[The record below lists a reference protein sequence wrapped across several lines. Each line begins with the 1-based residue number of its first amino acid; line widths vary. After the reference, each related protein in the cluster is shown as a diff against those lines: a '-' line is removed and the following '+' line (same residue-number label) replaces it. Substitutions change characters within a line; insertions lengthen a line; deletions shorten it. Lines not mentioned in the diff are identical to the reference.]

1 MSFSK
6 TDKRDRILVVDDIY
20 DNLLVVQAI
29 LEDQGYDLILEEDSQ
44 RGLELAEAEPPDL
57 LLLDVMMPGLDG
69 YEFTRRLRQNS
80 SLPFFPILLITAHD
94 RSSVVE
100 GLDAGADEFIRKPVD
115 PDELEARVRC
125 LLRLKHSIDER
136 DYMAKL
142 REDFASRL
150 AHDLRTPLVAANRVL
165 KLMRQGQYFPVTS
178 PLDQMIDSMVGSNQD
193 LLQMVNNLVEVYRH
207 EANYKTF
214 NFARFNLCELINEV
228 INSLRVLAED
238 KGLRLE
244 LNSAEYTEIYVM
256 GDRNELRRVFINI
269 IANGIKFTETGLVK
283 VCLSTNS
290 SEVAIQIQDTGPGIA
305 QSDRSQL
312 FQRFRQG
319 QHNLSESGLGL
330 YLSRHIIEAHQ
341 GKIEVESE
349 LGKGTTFTIKLPL
362 SSLI

>member
-1 MSFSK
+1 MMFSK
-6 TDKRDRILVVDDIY
+6 AGKRDRILVVDDIY

-29 LEDQGYDLILEEDSQ
+29 LEDRGYELILEEDSQ
-44 RGLELAEAEPPDL
+44 RGLALAQAEPPDL

-136 DYMAKL
+136 DYMARL

-165 KLMRQGQYFPVTS
+165 KLMREGRYFAVNS
-178 PLDQMIDSMVGSNQD
+178 PLDDMIDSMIGSNQD

-214 NFARFNLCELINEV
+214 NFTRFNLCELVQEV
-228 INSLRVLAED
+228 VRSLRVLAED
-238 KGLRLE
+238 KGLKLE
-244 LNSAEYTEIYVM
+244 LNDAEYQEIYVM
-256 GDRNELRRVFINI
+256 GDRTELRRVFTNI
-269 IANGIKFTETGLVK
+269 IGNGIKFTEAGAIN
-283 VCLSTNS
+283 VCLSAS
-290 SEVAIQIQDTGPGIA
+290 STEVAIQIQDTGSGIA

-330 YLSRHIIEAHQ
+330 YLSRHIVEAHQ

-349 LGKGTTFTIKLPL
+349 LGKGTTFTVILPL
-362 SSLI
+362 TSLI

>member
-1 MSFSK
+1 MTVSQA
-6 TDKRDRILVVDDIY
+6 DKRDRILVVDDIY

-29 LEDQGYDLILEEDSQ
+29 LEDRGYELILEEDSNAA
-44 RGLELAEAEPPDL
+44 LALAQAEPPDL

-69 YEFTRRLRQNS
+69 YEFTRRLRQDS

-150 AHDLRTPLVAANRVL
+150 AHDLRTPIVAANRIL
-165 KLMRQGQYFPVTS
+165 KLMGEGRYFPMTPS
-178 PLDQMIDSMVGSNQD
+178 LEKTIESMIGSNQD

-207 EANYKTF
+207 EANYKSF
-214 NFARFNLCELINEV
+214 NFDGFNLCELIDEV
-228 INSLRVLAED
+228 VQNLRPLAED

-244 LNSAEYTEIYVM
+244 FNLPKETEIRTN
-256 GDRNELRRVFINI
+256 GDRVELRRVFTNI
-269 IANGIKFTETGLVK
+269 IGNGIKFTETGSVSID
-283 VCLSTNS
+283 LSTNS
-290 SEVAIQIQDTGPGIA
+290 DEITIQIKDTGPGIA
-305 QSDRSQL
+305 QADRHQL

-319 QHNLSESGLGL
+319 KHNLSESGLGL
-330 YLSRHIIEAHQ
+330 YLSRHILDAHR
-341 GKIEVESE
+341 GTIDVDSE
-349 LGKGTTFTIKLPL
+349 LHKGTTFTIKLPL
-362 SSLI
+362 ITG

>member
-1 MSFSK
+1 MTFSQAGR
-6 TDKRDRILVVDDIY
+6 RDRILVVDDIY

-29 LEDQGYDLILEEDSQ
+29 LEEQDYELILEPDSQ
-44 RGLELAEAEPPDL
+44 RGLALAQAEPPDL

-69 YEFTRRLRQNS
+69 YEFTRCLRRNS

-94 RSSVVE
+94 RSSVVQ

-136 DYMAKL
+136 DSMAKL

-150 AHDLRTPLVAANRVL
+150 AHDLRTPLVAANRLL
-165 KLMRQGQYFPVTS
+165 KLMREGRYFEVSS
-178 PLDQMIDSMVGSNQD
+178 PLDQMIDSMIGSNQD
-193 LLQMVNNLVEVYRH
+193 LLQMVNNLVEIYRH
-207 EANYKTF
+207 EANYK
-214 NFARFNLCELINEV
+214 NFDFVRFNLCELVQEV
-228 INSLRVLAED
+228 VQNLRVLAED

-244 LNSAEYTEIYVM
+244 LDAAEYTEIYVM
-256 GDRNELRRVFINI
+256 GDRSELRRVFTNI
-269 IANGIKFTETGLVK
+269 IGNGIKFTEAGRVN
-283 VCLSTNS
+283 VALSTDS
-290 SEVAIQIQDTGPGIA
+290 TEVAIQIQDTGSGIA

-330 YLSRHIIEAHQ
+330 YLSRHILDAHE

-349 LGKGTTFTIKLPL
+349 LGKGTTFTVKLPL